1 MRRIVCWLVLVLP
14 GVVGVLIFGTLAV
27 QDYLLLLAAQRH
39 YAQQAAQ
46 AASELAVRLAFDQQL
61 IHRINLFADGTWV
74 LLSAIY
80 AGLGVLGLCLPER
93 GKQ

>member
-1 MRRIVCWLVLVLP
+1 MLPRILKN
-14 GVVGVLIFGTLAV
+14 
-27 QDYLLLLAAQRH
+27 
-39 YAQQAAQ
+39 
-46 AASELAVRLAFDQQL
+46 
-61 IHRINLFADGTWV
+61 INLFADGTWV